1 MISILLTIT
10 LIIGIV
16 LIMLLLFVL
25 GKLNWLEN
33 ATTLLISKLEKTTDN
48 NVAKNLVLDPYF
60 YGLNGQTL
68 WQCLIGEDKTQ
79 ATELELDEIRSR
91 YSIVILKALIS
102 FIKDGVDL
110 EHGKS
115 LKTSTNHFEKTLLTS
130 RGSVNIWLPPSKG
143 EALKTIG
150 SKITEYLGKENTDG
164 INKSTT
170 ITFEALRDE
179 ILTIV
184 YDLSEMLGL
193 RHGSDMGEDI
203 MKEFLLQPE
212 DLAEQLTEFE

>member
-10 LIIGIV
+10 LIIGLV

-25 GKLNWLEN
+25 GKLKWLEN

-48 NVAKNLVLDPYF
+48 DVDRNLVLDPYF

-68 WQCLIGEDKTQ
+68 WKCLVGEDKTQ

-102 FIKDGVDL
+102 FIQDGVDL

-115 LKTSTNHFEKTLLTS
+115 LKTSANHFEKTLLTS
-130 RGSVNIWLPPSKG
+130 RGAVNVWLPPSKG
-143 EALKTIG
+143 EALKIIG
-150 SKITEYLGKENTDG
+150 SKISHYLRNENTQE
-164 INKSTT
+164 INETS
-170 ITFEALRDE
+170 IINFEALRDE